1 MNDLQTLCL
10 MAATI
15 RSRQEGV
22 SYFEAVKDAA
32 IIFQHMTGSLPSFI
46 NESSPAI
53 KEAVRFYDERRAG

>member
-22 SYFEAVKDAA
+22 SYFEAVKDACYM
-32 IIFQHMTGSLPSFI
+32 FLMLTGSLPSFI
-46 NESSPAI
+46 NLDNTAI
-53 KEAVRFYDERRAG
+53 SEAVRMYEGR